1 MSIESILGI
10 AGSIITIAAFI
21 GIKCDLVQCFKKRP
35 IGELYEDLLDKK
47 TTDKQRRKILRRLN
61 NYPEINKR
69 IKDEYIERFTL
80 GKLGRETLFHD
91 ICNKNDIEPTP
102 ALIKDV
108 VGYNMSS
115 NTTKMEDLK
124 QYTKE
129 ELHKDSL
136 VSSDEK
142 QTNENTLK
150 KNFKE
155 QTVYMSEKLMTKFPD
170 ACNRLIGILEK
181 HSVKYAFLK
190 GTKDIWCRDYMP
202 VQTESGKFIQFQYNP
217 SYLKGNKDW
226 EESRTDVEEV
236 CRMNNIHAQISDIN
250 LDGGNVLI
258 CEGRAII
265 SDRIFSENPEKTK
278 QELIDELSKLLEC
291 EIIIIKALNSKDE
304 DFTGHADGMV
314 RFVNK
319 NTILGNRLVDDYK
332 YIQDDRRKIIE
343 KYNLKYID
351 VPFFTTDN
359 RDSAIGIYV
368 NYLEVNNL
376 IVVPIFGRE
385 KDKEAVDIIQK
396 DKEAVDI
403 IQKDKE
409 AVDIIQ
415 KAFPDKVIETINYNE
430 VAIKGGLL
438 NCTTWVV
445 R

>member
-21 GIKCDLVQCFKKRP
+21 GIKCDLVQRFKKRP

-265 SDRIFSENPEKTK
+265 SDRIFSENTEKTK

-359 RDSAIGIYV
+359 RDSAIGIYL
-368 NYLEVNNL
+368 NYLEVNDL
-376 IVVPIFGRE
+376 IVVPVFGRNE
-385 KDKEAVDIIQK
+385 DKQ
-396 DKEAVDI
+396 
-403 IQKDKE
+403 

-415 KAFPDKVIETINYNE
+415 KAFPNKVIETINYDE
-430 VAIKGGLL
+430 IALEGGLL

>member
-403 IQKDKE
+403 IQK
-409 AVDIIQ
+409 
-415 KAFPDKVIETINYNE
+415 AFPDKVIETINYNE

>member
-10 AGSIITIAAFI
+10 VGSIITIAAFI
-21 GIKCDLVQCFKKRP
+21 GFKCDLVQHFKRRP
-35 IGELYEDLLDKK
+35 INELYEELLDKK
-47 TTDKQRRKILRRLN
+47 LTDKERRKILKRFN

-69 IKDEYIERFTL
+69 IKDEYIERFSL
-80 GKLGRETLFHD
+80 GKLGRETLFLD
-91 ICNKNDIEPTP
+91 ICNKNNIEPTP
-102 ALIKDV
+102 ALAKDV
-108 VGYNMSS
+108 IGYNMSS
-115 NTTKMEDLK
+115 ITKMEDHKLK
-124 QYTKE
+124 TKE
-129 ELHKDSL
+129 ILHIESAESFVEKEHSDNTIKSSGEQIVYLSEL
-136 VSSDEK
+136 
-142 QTNENTLK
+142 LK
-150 KNFKE
+150 ERYPK
-155 QTVYMSEKLMTKFPD
+155 TCDKL
-170 ACNRLIGILEK
+170 IQILEK
-181 HSVKYAFLK
+181 HNVKYSFLK

-202 VQTESGKFIQFQYNP
+202 VQTESGKLIQFKYNP

-226 EESRTDVEEV
+226 EESRSDVEEV
-236 CRMNNIHAQISDIN
+236 CRVNNIHAQSSDIN

-265 SDRIFSENPEKTK
+265 SDRVFSENPEKSK
-278 QELIDELSKLLEC
+278 QEIIDELGKLLEC

-319 NTILGNRLVDDYK
+319 NTILGNSLADDYK

-359 RDSAIGIYV
+359 RNSAIGIYV
-368 NYLEVNNL
+368 NYLEVNDL
-376 IVVPIFGRE
+376 IVVPVFGRDE
-385 KDKEAVDIIQK
+385 DKQAVD
-396 DKEAVDI
+396 V
-403 IQKDKE
+403 
-409 AVDIIQ
+409 IQ

-430 VAIKGGLL
+430 VAIEGGLL